1 MQDER
6 LFIKGQRGI
15 SGEGSRVLL
24 GISEVLGPVT
34 HKIKVDS

>member
-6 LFIKGQRGI
+6 LFIKGQTGV

-24 GISEVLGPVT
+24 GLSKVVSPVT